1 MAKANI
7 VVPSDI
13 TLVENKLRVGRR
25 RLGMFEW
32 TGLMLTPPML
42 HIHYS
47 KLDRGDMRA
56 ILTKKYDAE
65 DSSEMKQIVQRRQES
80 VSKHVVS
87 TNFMWAGGGAFAG
100 AVWWSF
106 RRYNYQARLLAIPFF
121 FYFGTFA
128 GRMIGDV
135 VTSRNA
141 EFARD
146 RFLGS
151 LPAKVY
157 MPATEA

>member
-1 MAKANI
+1 MAPANI

-13 TLVENKLRVGRR
+13 TLVENKMRVGRR
-25 RLGMFEW
+25 RLGPLEW

-56 ILTKKYDAE
+56 ILTKKYDPE
-65 DSSEMKQIVQRRQES
+65 DTSPMKQLVESRQDS
-80 VSKHVVS
+80 LSKHVVS
-87 TNFMWAGGGAFAG
+87 TNFMWAGGAGFAG
-100 AVWWSF
+100 AVMWSF
-106 RRYNYQARLLAIPFF
+106 RRYNYQSRLLAMPFF

-128 GRMIGDV
+128 GRMVGDMC
-135 VTSRNA
+135 SFRNA

-157 MPATEA
+157 MTATEA